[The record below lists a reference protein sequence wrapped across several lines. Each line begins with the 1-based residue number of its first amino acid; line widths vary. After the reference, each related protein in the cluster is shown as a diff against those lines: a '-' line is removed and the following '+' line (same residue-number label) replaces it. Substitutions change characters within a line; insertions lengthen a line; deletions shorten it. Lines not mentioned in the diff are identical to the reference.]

1 MPLFP
6 AGRVLDVD
14 LYGVLHG
21 MRAAY
26 PITASQ
32 GFGHIVNT
40 SPAGAF
46 FPLPG
51 NTPYGTAKNALTGL
65 SLSLRWRVPTWE

>member
-1 MPLFP
+1 
-6 AGRVLDVD
+6 
-14 LYGVLHG
+14 

-40 SPAGAF
+40 SPAPF
-46 FPLPG
+46 FSLPG
-51 NTPYGTAKNALTGL
+51 NTPYGTAKHALTGL